1 MSVTNL
7 FLPKIIITSPDTVE
21 TIKEQILDV
30 IANMKIGRVV
40 LFDLNFSKKHMHNY
54 AYIDLIMNN
63 NEAAARFLT
72 HLSERGFAKIRD
84 ETHYWKVCNYV
95 SLKHRLADAVSNEV
109 YCDEES
115 PIVDEWEEPSEEYSY
130 NDFVEQTAKTAYML
144 KYDVV
149 RGLSHIE
156 LDLTDEI
163 LASMIGTSNHMIG
176 TSNHM
181 IGTSNHMIGTSQ
193 QMVDEQSD
201 SIHTY
206 LNTDLLLCL

>member
-1 MSVTNL
+1 MCATNL

-21 TIKEQILDV
+21 TIRQQILDV

-84 ETHYWKVCNYV
+84 KTHYWKVCNYV
-95 SLKHRLADAVSNEV
+95 SPKHRLADAVSN
-109 YCDEES
+109 EES

-130 NDFVEQTAKTAYML
+130 NDFVEQTAKMAYML

-149 RGLSHIE
+149 RGLSLME

-181 IGTSNHMIGTSQ
+181 IGTSQQMIG
-193 QMVDEQSD
+193 EQSD

>member
-1 MSVTNL
+1 ME
-7 FLPKIIITSPDTVE
+7 TVS
-21 TIKEQILDV
+21 KQILDV

-130 NDFVEQTAKTAYML
+130 NDFVEQTAKMAYVL
-144 KYDVV
+144 KENVV
-149 RGLSHIE
+149 CGLSLMD

-163 LASMIGTSNHMIG
+163 LASMIGTSNHKIC
-176 TSNHM
+176 
-181 IGTSNHMIGTSQ
+181 
-193 QMVDEQSD
+193 EQSD

-206 LNTDLLLCL
+206 LNADLLMCL

>member
-7 FLPKIIITSPDTVE
+7 FLPKIIITSPDTAE
-21 TIKEQILDV
+21 TIREQILDV
-30 IANMKIGRVV
+30 IANMRIGRVV

-54 AYIDLIMNN
+54 AYIDLIMND
-63 NEAAARFLT
+63 NEAAARFLQYM
-72 HLSERGFAKIRD
+72 SERGFAKIRD

-95 SLKHRLADAVSNEV
+95 SPKHRFADEVSV
-109 YCDEES
+109 DEES
-115 PIVDEWEEPSEEYSY
+115 SIVDEWDEPSEQYLY
-130 NDFVEQTAKTAYML
+130 NDFVEQTAKMAHVL
-144 KYDVV
+144 KENVV
-149 RGLSHIE
+149 RGLSLME

-193 QMVDEQSD
+193 HMICEQSD

-206 LNTDLLLCL
+206 LNADLLMCL

>member
-1 MSVTNL
+1 MSITNL
-7 FLPKIIITSPDTVE
+7 FLPKIIITSPDTLKTVS
-21 TIKEQILDV
+21 KQILDI
-30 IANMKIGRVV
+30 IANMRIGRVV

-54 AYIDLIMNN
+54 AYIDLIMDD
-63 NEAAARFLT
+63 NEPAARFLK

-84 ETHYWKVCNYV
+84 ETYYWKVCNYV
-95 SLKHRLADAVSNEV
+95 SPKHRLADAVSNEV

-130 NDFVEQTAKTAYML
+130 NDFVEQTAKMAHVL
-144 KYDVV
+144 KENVV
-149 RGLSHIE
+149 RGLSLIE
-156 LDLTDEI
+156 LDLTDKI

-181 IGTSNHMIGTSQ
+181 IY
-193 QMVDEQSD
+193 EQSD

-206 LNTDLLLCL
+206 LNADLLMCL

>member
-1 MSVTNL
+1 MSATNL
-7 FLPKIIITSPDTVE
+7 FLPKIIITRPDTVE
-21 TIKEQILDV
+21 TIRHQILDV

-84 ETHYWKVCNYV
+84 KTHYWKVCNYV
-95 SLKHRLADAVSNEV
+95 SPKHRLADAVRN
-109 YCDEES
+109 EES

-130 NDFVEQTAKTAYML
+130 NDFVKQTAKMAYML
-144 KYDVV
+144 KHDVV

-156 LDLTDEI
+156 LDLTDKI
-163 LASMIGTSNHMIG
+163 LESMIGTSNLMIGTSNPMIGTSNHMTG
-176 TSNHM
+176 
-181 IGTSNHMIGTSQ
+181 
-193 QMVDEQSD
+193 EQSD

-206 LNTDLLLCL
+206 LNADLLLCL

>member
-7 FLPKIIITSPDTVE
+7 FLPKIIITRPDTVE
-21 TIKEQILDV
+21 TIRHQILDV

-54 AYIDLIMNN
+54 AYIDLIMDD

-84 ETHYWKVCNYV
+84 KTHYWKVCNYV
-95 SLKHRLADAVSNEV
+95 SPKHRLADAVSN
-109 YCDEES
+109 EES

-144 KYDVV
+144 KHDVV

-156 LDLTDEI
+156 LDLTDKI

-193 QMVDEQSD
+193 QMNDEQSD

-206 LNTDLLLCL
+206 LNADLLLCL

>member
-7 FLPKIIITSPDTVE
+7 FLPKIIITRPDTME
-21 TIKEQILDV
+21 TIRQQILDI

-63 NEAAARFLT
+63 NEHASRFLK

-84 ETHYWKVCNYV
+84 ETHYWKVCKYV
-95 SLKHRLADAVSNEV
+95 SPKHRLAGAVSN
-109 YCDEES
+109 EES

-130 NDFVEQTAKTAYML
+130 NDFVEQTAKMAYML

-149 RGLSHIE
+149 RGLSLME

-176 TSNHM
+176 
-181 IGTSNHMIGTSQ
+181 
-193 QMVDEQSD
+193 EQSD

-206 LNTDLLLCL
+206 LNADLLLCL

>member
-95 SLKHRLADAVSNEV
+95 SPKHRLADAVSNEV

-144 KYDVV
+144 KHDVV

-156 LDLTDEI
+156 LDLTDKI

-176 TSNHM
+176 TS
-181 IGTSNHMIGTSQ
+181 Q
-193 QMVDEQSD
+193 QMIDEQSD
-201 SIHTY
+201 SVHTY
-206 LNTDLLLCL
+206 LNADLLLCL